1 MDIRAIKNP
10 RPKALM
16 ENSNSVA
23 LLLEDYCKHGN
34 KNPIAKYLSYNIYG
48 VNSKIN
54 KIKREKE
61 EELMN
66 FRKKIKTK
74 QKDKRRGYKRDDDD
88 DEDKDYKGQKTP
100 VLKTNQ
106 NGEINNTTDNILDLN
121 IFWNPFDKPQK
132 KTEETSQRMEPGPV
146 VNGYYQ
152 NIGYILRKDK
162 VDKDYKERVEKVDF
176 KNLGGLFDG
185 KEWRLTTQR

>member
-1 MDIRAIKNP
+1 
-10 RPKALM
+10 M
-16 ENSNSVA
+16 ENPNSVA

-48 VNSKIN
+48 VNSEIN

-74 QKDKRRGYKRDDDD
+74 EKGKLRGYKRDDDD
-88 DEDKDYKGQKTP
+88 DEDKDYRDGKGKKTP

-106 NGEINNTTDNILDLN
+106 NG
-121 IFWNPFDKPQK
+121 DKQYNRQYFRS
-132 KTEETSQRMEPGPV
+132 EYFLES
-146 VNGYYQ
+146 
-152 NIGYILRKDK
+152 I
-162 VDKDYKERVEKVDF
+162 
-176 KNLGGLFDG
+176 
-185 KEWRLTTQR
+185 